1 MSDPATGAVAYR
13 LGFIGL
19 GVMGNSIAT
28 HLLEAPGELFVYDVR
43 DEAVDALRALGA
55 VGCASAED
63 VANRAE
69 IVFVSL
75 PSPEIVL
82 DAISSAAGLL
92 KGSQMRVFVDLSTSG
107 TEMAAKAAK
116 LLAAKGVR
124 YLDAPVSGGPQGA
137 KSARLT
143 VMAAGALE
151 LFDEMLPLL
160 SLVGSNVL
168 HVGDVPGQGQLT
180 KLINNQLSATAMAA
194 TGEALA
200 LGVKGGLD
208 AERLLSAINL
218 SSGRSAASEDKY
230 AKCVLTRTFDYGFR
244 LRLMAKDT
252 VLCLKEADRLDYPM
266 EIGARVRD
274 AWSAADAAGSDT
286 DDFTVIAK
294 LYEQVAGV
302 TIGTER
308 AV

>member
-1 MSDPATGAVAYR
+1 MSDANARAATYR
-13 LGFIGL
+13 VGFIGL
-19 GVMGNSIAT
+19 GVMGNAIAT
-28 HLLEAPGELFVYDVR
+28 HLLEAPGDLFVHDVR
-43 DEAVDALRALGA
+43 DDAVAALHVLGA
-55 VGCASAED
+55 VGCASAQE
-63 VANRAE
+63 VADRAE

-82 DAISSAAGLL
+82 DALCGEAGLL
-92 KGSQMRVFVDLSTSG
+92 HGSQMRVFVDLSTSG
-107 TEMAAKAAK
+107 TQMAERAAA
-116 LLAAKGVR
+116 LLAARGVG

-137 KSARLT
+137 RSARLT
-143 VMAAGALE
+143 VMAAGVRE
-151 LFDEMLPLL
+151 LFDEILPLL
-160 SLVGSNVL
+160 SLIGSNVL

-208 AERLLSAINL
+208 AERLLQAINL

-230 AKCVLTRTFDYGFR
+230 TKCVLTRTFDYGFR

-252 VLCLKEADRLDYPM
+252 ALCMKEADRLNYQM
-266 EIGARVRD
+266 QIGERVRD
-274 AWSAADAAGSDT
+274 AWSMADAAGSET

-294 LYEQVAGV
+294 LYEQAAGV
-302 TIGTER
+302 IIGSDR
-308 AV
+308 AS

>member
-1 MSDPATGAVAYR
+1 MSDADTGAVAYR
-13 LGFIGL
+13 LGLVGL
-19 GVMGNSIAT
+19 GVMGNAIAS
-28 HLLEAPGELFVYDVR
+28 HLLDAPGDLFVYDVR
-43 DEAVDALRALGA
+43 DEAISALEELGA
-55 VGCASAED
+55 VRCGSPAD

-75 PSPEIVL
+75 PSPQIVL
-82 DAISSAAGLL
+82 EALSGENGLL
-92 KGSQMRVFVDLSTSG
+92 HGSQMRVFVDLSTSG
-107 TEMAAKAAK
+107 TEMAATAAA
-116 LLAAKGVR
+116 LLSAQHVR

-137 KSARLT
+137 KNARLT
-143 VMAAGALE
+143 VMAAGPTA
-151 LFDEMLPLL
+151 LFDEILPLL
-160 SLVGSNVL
+160 ALIGSNVL

-208 AERLLSAINL
+208 AERLLAAINL

-230 AKCVLTRTFDYGFR
+230 AKCVITRTFDYGFR

-252 VLCLKEADRLDYPM
+252 ALCLQEAARLGYAM
-266 EIGARVRD
+266 AIGERVRD
-274 AWSAADAAGSDT
+274 AWALADASGTDS

-294 LYEQVAGV
+294 LYEREAGV
-302 TIGTER
+302 TIGKER
-308 AV
+308 AH